1 MNVVPYAATF
11 AMNHAHWPGIRFGM
25 LAVPRGARSVEL
37 PAGIMPQVGEK
48 RMSLRES
55 IIHQAGPKGREKK
68 SMAQETNPLA
78 GVLTGKTAVVMGVQN
93 EWSIAWQIAVA
104 LAGAGAKVAITY
116 VDDRAKANAER
127 LAATIPGMKTFV
139 CNVQDEAEIVTLRG
153 ELEGEYGKIDNLVHS
168 IAFAPADELK
178 NRFLE
183 TTRDGFKLA
192 LEISV
197 YSLIAVAR
205 ELTPIMNDGGSIL
218 TMTYLGSD
226 RVFPKYNVMGVA
238 KAALESTVRYLAADL
253 GEQGIRVN
261 AISAGPLKTAS
272 ARGIPGFSAMQ
283 QQAIDKSPLGE
294 VYDVKHVA
302 GTAVFLASDAAPG
315 LTGDVIFVDGG
326 YHAMGV

>member
-1 MNVVPYAATF
+1 MT
-11 AMNHAHWPGIRFGM
+11 
-25 LAVPRGARSVEL
+25 
-37 PAGIMPQVGEK
+37 EK
-48 RMSLRES
+48 TS
-55 IIHQAGPKGREKK
+55 
-68 SMAQETNPLA
+68 PLA
-78 GVLTGKTAVVMGVQN
+78 GVLVGKTAVVMGVQN
-93 EWSIAWQIAVA
+93 QWSIAWQIAEA
-104 LAGAGAKVAITY
+104 LAAAGATVAITY
-116 VDDRAKANAER
+116 VDDRAKSNAEK
-127 LAATIPGMKTFV
+127 LAATVPGMKTFV
-139 CNVQDEAEIVTLRG
+139 CNVQDDAAIATLRG
-153 ELEGEYGKIDNLVHS
+153 ELEAEYGKIDTLVHS

-192 LEISV
+192 HEISV

-205 ELTPIMNDGGSIL
+205 ELTPIMNRGGSIM

-253 GEQGIRVN
+253 GEEGIRVN